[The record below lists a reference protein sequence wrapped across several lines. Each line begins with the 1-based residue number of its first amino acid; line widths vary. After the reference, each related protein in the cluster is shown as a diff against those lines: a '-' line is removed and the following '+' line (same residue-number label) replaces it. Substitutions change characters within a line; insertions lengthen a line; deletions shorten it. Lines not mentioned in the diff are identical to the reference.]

1 MKMPLKKSGKPA
13 ALAVDAKLIR
23 QLADILH
30 ETGLGEIEYADG
42 DRRIRVARPAA
53 APGPAVSVAMP
64 APTPVTA
71 TAGAGDGGREVP
83 IGAITSPMVGTVY
96 LSPAPGA
103 APFVKPGDRVNE
115 GQTVLIVEAMKVMNP
130 IKSARAGTVTRI
142 LVENGSPVE
151 YGEPLMVIE

>member
-1 MKMPLKKSGKPA
+1 MPLKKSGKA
-13 ALAVDAKLIR
+13 QALAVDPKLIR

-30 ETGLGEIEYADG
+30 ETGLGEIEYSEG
-42 DRRIRVARPAA
+42 DRRIRVALPAVA
-53 APGPAVSVAMP
+53 SSPAVSVAMP

-71 TAGAGDGGREVP
+71 TAGAGDGAREVP
-83 IGAITSPMVGTVY
+83 AGAITSPMVGTVY